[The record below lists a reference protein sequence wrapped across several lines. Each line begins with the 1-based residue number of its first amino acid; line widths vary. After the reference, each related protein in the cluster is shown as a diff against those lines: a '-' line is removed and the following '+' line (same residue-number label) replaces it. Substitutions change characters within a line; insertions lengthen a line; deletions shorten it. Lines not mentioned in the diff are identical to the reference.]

1 MRVSPCCSGA
11 CGWVIIAAMPTR
23 PVRPGEYT
31 AVVFDL
37 DGTLTREVDS
47 WAAVQRR
54 LSPVLHERARERWR
68 RYREGQLDRAEFLAD
83 QIADLAGQDGRLLD
97 EVVAAIEYHD
107 GVAEACAA
115 LRAAGIRLGIVSAGI
130 SVLAERVASELGIHL
145 HRANVVHRA
154 DGLFTGLA
162 DITVPPGG
170 KEPAFL
176 DLVAELGVTV
186 ETVVAV
192 GDSGGDVDM
201 FRLAALGVAFCPGS
215 SEARAAADVVIDVPD
230 MRELLP
236 FVLQR

>member
-1 MRVSPCCSGA
+1 M
-11 CGWVIIAAMPTR
+11 AAR

-37 DGTLTREVDS
+37 DGTLTREVNS

-54 LSPVLHERARERWR
+54 LSPALHERARERWR
-68 RYREGQLDRAEFLAD
+68 RYREGQVTRAAFLAD
-83 QIADLAGQDGRLLD
+83 QIADLAGQDGGLLD
-97 EVVAAIEYHD
+97 EVVATIEYHD
-107 GVAEACAA
+107 GVADACAS
-115 LRAAGIRLGIVSAGI
+115 LRAAGLRLGIVSAGV
-130 SVLAERVASELGIHL
+130 SLLAERVAGELGIHL

-154 DGLFTGLA
+154 DGLFTGSA

-176 DLVAELGVTV
+176 DLVAELGVAADS
-186 ETVVAV
+186 VVAV

-201 FRLAALGVAFCPGS
+201 FRLAGLGVAFCPVS
-215 SEARAAADVVIDVPD
+215 ADVRAAADVVIDLPD

-236 FVLQR
+236 WVLRR